1 MFFIQVLLKRIL
13 NLISKTKGKE
23 VAIIP
28 IMFVLFSLGGAIF
41 GMGEEAIP
49 FAMILVPVMV
59 AMGYDAITGIMI
71 TYVATQVGFAASWM
85 NPFSVAIAQGIAGV
99 AIGSGNVFRMTM
111 WAVFTIIGVLFT
123 LKLC

>member
-1 MFFIQVLLKRIL
+1 MAFILIVGGAFGIVLHTGAVENGIL

-71 TYVATQVGFAASWM
+71 TYVATQVGLRHH
-85 NPFSVAIAQGIAGV
+85 G
-99 AIGSGNVFRMTM
+99 
-111 WAVFTIIGVLFT
+111 
-123 LKLC
+123 